1 MLRQSMKRFRARM
14 ATRIAVIFL
23 VGAMTH
29 LVCQSETTKAAVNH
43 LPFAPGEKLTFQVRW
58 SFIPAGKVVL
68 QILPIET
75 LDGLTAYHFVMTA
88 RTYPLVDIF
97 YKVRDRID
105 SYTDTQMTRSLLY
118 QEQSTGR
125 RPKDVTVTFNWKKG
139 EVQYSN
145 FGEKRPPIPL
155 LSGAFDPLSIFY
167 AFRLSDLS
175 KNTRLE
181 APVSD
186 GKKCVV
192 GRATVIKRETV
203 FLVSGAYDT
212 YLVEPELRHIG
223 GVFEKSPSAKM
234 KIWVTADE
242 KRIPVIIKSK
252 VKVGSFVAELM
263 PPGHDDPKDVWSRDT
278 TATRAKEGVM
288 IRYRAATEM
297 SGDNK
302 SGCLSFPAEHT
313 RYRLNAA
320 AN

>member
-1 MLRQSMKRFRARM
+1 MSRQSMKPFNAGQ
-14 ATRIAVIFL
+14 AIRIAVIFL
-23 VGAMTH
+23 LWAMTH
-29 LVCQSETTKAAVNH
+29 LLCQNQTTRAAVNH
-43 LPFAPGEKLTFQVRW
+43 LPFSPGEKLTFQVRW

-75 LDGLTAYHFVMTA
+75 VDGISAYHFMMTA
-88 RTYPLVDIF
+88 RTYPVVDVF

-105 SYTDTQMTRSLLY
+105 PYTDTQMTRSLLY

-145 FGEKRPPIPL
+145 FGEKRAPIPL
-155 LSGAFDPLSIFY
+155 LPGAFDPLSIFY

-175 KNTRLE
+175 KNTQLE
-181 APVSD
+181 ARVSD

-192 GRATVIKRETV
+192 GKATVIKRETV

-212 YLVEPELRHIG
+212 YLVEPDLRHIG
-223 GVFEKSPSAKM
+223 GVFEKSPNAKM

-242 KRIPVIIKSK
+242 RRIPVIIKSK

-263 PPGHDDPKDVWSRDT
+263 PSGHDDREDVWSRDT
-278 TATRAKEGVM
+278 TATHDPIPRG
-288 IRYRAATEM
+288 Y
-297 SGDNK
+297 
-302 SGCLSFPAEHT
+302 
-313 RYRLNAA
+313 
-320 AN
+320 

>member
-1 MLRQSMKRFRARM
+1 MVRQSMKRFRAGV
-14 ATRIAVIFL
+14 ATRVTVIFL
-23 VGAMTH
+23 LGAMTH
-29 LVCQSETTKAAVNH
+29 LVCQSQTTGAAVNRI
-43 LPFAPGEKLTFQVRW
+43 PFSPGEKLTFQVRW

-75 LDGLTAYHFVMTA
+75 LDGLSAYHFVMTA
-88 RTYPLVDIF
+88 RTYPLVDVF

-139 EVQYSN
+139 EAQYSN
-145 FGEKRPPIPL
+145 FGQKRPPIPL

-175 KNTRLE
+175 KNARLE

-223 GVFEKSPSAKM
+223 GVFEKSPNAKM

-242 KRIPVIIKSK
+242 RRIPVIIKSK

-263 PPGHDDPKDVWSRDT
+263 QPAHDDPEDVWSRDT
-278 TATRAKEGVM
+278 AATRAKEGLM
-288 IRYRAATEM
+288 IPCRAATQM
-297 SGDNK
+297 SGDD
-302 SGCLSFPAEHT
+302 E
-313 RYRLNAA
+313 
-320 AN
+320 